1 MPGGLK
7 TKIPQLLGAACIAVL
22 MAMAAIATEES
33 SGIGADAAL
42 QKLIDGN
49 ARFVSGSM
57 SHPDQSSDR
66 RAEVVSAQHPFAV
79 VVGCSDSRV
88 PPEVLFDQ
96 GLGDIFVIRT
106 AGEVMDRAT
115 IGSIEYAAEHLGV
128 PLVVVLG
135 HDSCGAVSAA
145 VAGGEAPGEIAYL
158 AEEIAPAVAKAKE
171 TATKDELLNQSIDVN
186 TEMVV
191 DQLKSTEPVLSE
203 YVKEGKLKIVGA
215 RYHLDS
221 GKVDL
226 L

>member
-1 MPGGLK
+1 M
-7 TKIPQLLGAACIAVL
+7 L
-22 MAMAAIATEES
+22 MAMAAIASEES

-42 QKLIDGN
+42 QKLMDGN
-49 ARFVSGSM
+49 SRFVSGSM
-57 SHPDQSSDR
+57 SHPDQSSER
-66 RAEVVSAQHPFAV
+66 RAEIVSAQHPFAV

-106 AGEVMDRAT
+106 AGEVMDNAT
-115 IGSIEYAAEHLGV
+115 IGSIEYAAEHLSV

-135 HDSCGAVSAA
+135 HDSCGAVKAA
-145 VAGGEAPGEIAYL
+145 VAGGEAPGQIAYL
-158 AEEIAPAVAKAKE
+158 AEAIAPAVAKANE
-171 TATKDELLNQSIDVN
+171 TATKDELLNESIDVN

-191 DQLKSTEPVLSE
+191 DQLKSTEPILSE

>member
-1 MPGGLK
+1 
-7 TKIPQLLGAACIAVL
+7 
-22 MAMAAIATEES
+22 MAMAAIASEES

-42 QKLIDGN
+42 QKLMDGN
-49 ARFVSGSM
+49 SRFVSGSM
-57 SHPDQSSDR
+57 SHPDQSSER
-66 RAEVVSAQHPFAV
+66 RAEIVSAQHPFAV

-106 AGEVMDRAT
+106 AGEVMDNAT
-115 IGSIEYAAEHLGV
+115 IGSIEYAAEHLSV

-135 HDSCGAVSAA
+135 HDSCGAVKAA
-145 VAGGEAPGEIAYL
+145 VAGGEAPGQIAYL
-158 AEEIAPAVAKAKE
+158 AEAIAPAVAKANE
-171 TATKDELLNQSIDVN
+171 TATKDELLNESIDVN

-191 DQLKSTEPVLSE
+191 DQLKSTEPILSE